1 MKVSKSKLRKIIREE
16 LEVVLTDDEAAEL
29 FGDNILNTLT
39 ELTAE
44 DPQAAT
50 KAEDPDDATKLRGGA
65 GVSKADVIK
74 HEKDRAKNVA
84 GGEQDDFNR
93 KENELVIKMED
104 FLTKVGQQDNLL
116 KYLPLLQRVI
126 DIIKKQTEA

>member
-1 MKVSKSKLRKIIREE
+1 MRVSKSKLREIIREE
-16 LEVVLTDDEAAEL
+16 LEVILTDDEASEL
-29 FGDNILNTLT
+29 FGDGLVNTLM

-50 KAEDPDDATKLRGGA
+50 KAEDPDDTAKLRGGSGA
-65 GVSKADVIK
+65 SKADVVK
-74 HEKDRAKNVA
+74 HEKERAKDVA
-84 GGEQDDFNR
+84 GGSQGDFNR

-126 DIIKKQTEA
+126 DTIKKQAEA

>member
-1 MKVSKSKLRKIIREE
+1 MRVSKSKLREIIREE

-29 FGDNILNTLT
+29 FGDSILNTLT

-50 KAEDPDDATKLRGGA
+50 KAEESDDATKLRGGSGA
-65 GVSKADVIK
+65 STADVVK
-74 HEKDRAKNVA
+74 HEKERARDVA
-84 GGEQDDFNR
+84 SGDQGDFNR
-93 KENELVIKMED
+93 KENELVMKMED

-116 KYLPLLQRVI
+116 KYLPLLQRAI
-126 DIIKKQTEA
+126 DTIKKQTGA

>member
-1 MKVSKSKLRKIIREE
+1 MRVSKSKLRQIIREE

-29 FGDNILNTLT
+29 FGDSILNTLT

-50 KAEDPDDATKLRGGA
+50 KAEEPDDTTKLRGGSGA
-65 GVSKADVIK
+65 SKADVIK
-74 HEKDRAKNVA
+74 HEKGRAKDVA
-84 GGEQDDFNR
+84 SGDQGDFNR

-116 KYLPLLQRVI
+116 KYLPLLQRAI
-126 DIIKKQTEA
+126 DTIKKQTGA

>member
-1 MKVSKSKLRKIIREE
+1 MRVSKSKLRQIIREE

-29 FGDNILNTLT
+29 FGDSILNTLT

-65 GVSKADVIK
+65 GASKADVVK
-74 HEKDRAKNVA
+74 HEKERAKDVA
-84 GGEQDDFNR
+84 SGEQGDFNR
-93 KENELVIKMED
+93 KENELVIKVED
-104 FLTKVGQQDNLL
+104 FLTNIGQQDNLL
-116 KYLPLLQRVI
+116 KYLPILHRAI
-126 DIIKKQTEA
+126 DTIKKQTGA